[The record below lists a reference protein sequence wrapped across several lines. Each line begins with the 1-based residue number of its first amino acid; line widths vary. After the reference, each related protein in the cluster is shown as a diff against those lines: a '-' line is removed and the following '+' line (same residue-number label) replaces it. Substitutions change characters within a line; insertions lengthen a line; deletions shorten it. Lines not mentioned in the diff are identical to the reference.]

1 MKKATDKQL
10 TTAYAKLGNVWKVA
24 EQFGMCGQSVHER
37 LVRLGVDCSKNVFT
51 DEDRERLRREYVG
64 AASNGNLQ
72 QLADKMGRTRQF
84 ICRQARAMGLTDSRR
99 KPWMQEG
106 VWKAAISKRSKAQ
119 IETKG
124 HPRGMLGKK
133 HSAKTAQTLSHKSK
147 SRWNAMTEDERR
159 AHVVHA
165 LKRKVAKHGTLV
177 PARVGTTWK
186 ASWRVVGGKRVY
198 FRSRWEANYARYLQW
213 LVEQKQIT
221 GWEHEPE
228 TFWFDG
234 IKRGCVSYLPDFRV
248 TNLDGC
254 IEYHEVK
261 GWMDARSKT
270 KIKRMKKY
278 HPKVKLV
285 VIDGSAYKKLHA
297 AVRSIIGG
305 WEQ

>member
-1 MKKATDKQL
+1 MRKATDEQL
-10 TTAYAKLGNVWKVA
+10 TTAYAKLGNLWKVA
-24 EQFGMCGQSVHER
+24 DQFGMCGQSVHER
-37 LVRLGVDCSKNVFT
+37 LVRLGVDCRMNVFT
-51 DEDRERLRREYVG
+51 EKDRQRLRKAYVG
-64 AASNGNLQ
+64 AASTGKLQ

-84 ICRQARAMGLTDSRR
+84 ICRQARAMGLTDGHR
-99 KPWMQEG
+99 KPWMKEAA
-106 VWKAAISKRSKAQ
+106 WKAAISKRAKAQ
-119 IETKG
+119 IESNG

-133 HSAKTAQTLSHKSK
+133 HCAKTLDALSRKSK

-159 AHVVHA
+159 AHVVRA
-165 LKRKVAKHGTLV
+165 LKHKVAKYGTLV

-186 ASWRVVGGKRVY
+186 ASWRVVGGKRIY

-213 LVEQKQIT
+213 LVEQQQIT

-228 TFWFDG
+228 TFWFDA

-248 TNLDGC
+248 TNLDGT

-278 HPKVKLV
+278 YPKVKLV
-285 VIDGSAYKKLHA
+285 VIDGPVYKKLQA

>member
-1 MKKATDKQL
+1 MRKATDTQL
-10 TTAYAKLGNVWKVA
+10 TTAYAKTASVWRVA

-37 LVRLGVDCSKNVFT
+37 LVKLNAINRMNVLTDDERRRMDNEYCEAVSRGKLQEFADSLGRSKH
-51 DEDRERLRREYVG
+51 YICMH
-64 AASNGNLQ
+64 A
-72 QLADKMGRTRQF
+72 GR
-84 ICRQARAMGLTDSRR
+84 MGLT
-99 KPWMQEG
+99 K
-106 VWKAAISKRSKAQ
+106 KRSHEWMRDPSHRAACGQRARDHIKNN
-119 IETKG
+119 G
-124 HPRGMLGKK
+124 HPRGMAGKK
-133 HSAKTAQTLSHKSK
+133 HTLETRMHLAKTSK
-147 SRWNAMTEDERR
+147 KTWDNMNAPQQR
-159 AHVVHA
+159 AMVVKQ
-165 LKRKVAKHGTLV
+165 LKAKLQKRGTLAG
-177 PARVGTTWK
+177 PRIGTTWK

-213 LVEQKQIT
+213 LVEQRQIT

-228 TFWFDG
+228 TFWFDAV
-234 IKRGCVSYLPDFRV
+234 KRGCVSYLPDFRV
-248 TNLDGC
+248 TNPDGS

-285 VIDGSAYKKLHA
+285 VIDGPVYKKLHA